1 MTLEFTKMILGI
13 ALITGFWLAIDLWW
27 QRMFGS
33 EGRRTGCHGCH
44 CSTPCSKATQT
55 DTNHTDDQGEH

>member
-1 MTLEFTKMILGI
+1 MIQDLAKISLGLAI
-13 ALITGFWLAIDLWW
+13 ITGGWVVIDLLW

-44 CSTPCSKATQT
+44 CSTPCSTVTKT
-55 DTNHTDDQGEH
+55 DTNNTDQSGEQ